1 MWRRVFA
8 VVFALS
14 VLVCG
19 ALAPS
24 AVAKV
29 HVSVRPAIG
38 KPWTRFVI
46 GFRAPSATGNFSTVR
61 SHYQVSA
68 AGRKGKRCASSA
80 SLAMGPTLRGQRVRM
95 TLAPRGS
102 RRVWCASRF
111 RGTITKISKMVCR
124 PLAQIV
130 CPAIEIAPI
139 RIAHFSFRVRRATR
153 GSSGSPSSGPS
164 FAGLQSATM
173 CTPLPRPVAQPRL
186 LPSILP
192 VQRAIQLAWIPATD
206 PATPSSE
213 IVYDIYY
220 SPTSRG
226 ENYSSPSWTTAPGA
240 TGFTVYLT
248 NIGPAYFVV
257 RARDQAGREDG
268 NTVERL
274 AVNTCLVPLPAAPG
288 R

>member
-80 SLAMGPTLRGQRVRM
+80 SIAMGPTLRGQRVRM

-102 RRVWCASRF
+102 RRVWCAGRF
-111 RGTITKISKMVCR
+111 RGTITKISKIVCR

-192 VQRAIQLAWIPATD
+192 VQRAIQLAWIPGD
-206 PATPSSE
+206 R
-213 IVYDIYY
+213 
-220 SPTSRG
+220 SRHAELG
-226 ENYSSPSWTTAPGA
+226 DRLRHLL
-240 TGFTVYLT
+240 LT
-248 NIGPAYFVV
+248 NLRRRELFEPQLDHRSGGDGLHRLSHRYRPGLLRCA
-257 RARDQAGREDG
+257 RA
-268 NTVERL
+268 
-274 AVNTCLVPLPAAPG
+274 
-288 R
+288 